1 MHLRK
6 TIAQMV
12 AVGLD
17 VYSSIES
24 IYLSK
29 IVLFVKKKYLIKLHQ
44 SLHGSNAERILKTL
58 RLNEL
63 LLRKKTIPLFE
74 LQKLRETVLLL
85 HYYVRNSGS
94 ENLKH
99 LQVNEKR

>member
-29 IVLFVKKKYLIKLHQ
+29 IVLFVKKK
-44 SLHGSNAERILKTL
+44 
-58 RLNEL
+58 
-63 LLRKKTIPLFE
+63 
-74 LQKLRETVLLL
+74 
-85 HYYVRNSGS
+85 
-94 ENLKH
+94 
-99 LQVNEKR
+99 